1 MITNVLLNFQ
11 WYPQWVLFSSVVS
24 SNRDQRRAGLFH
36 WSQARFLPSYALHPV
51 FALEIAMLMWELWEY
66 HQLWGPELYPY
77 FQTNRN
83 PMLVEMSFSWT
94 WYSRPFCTHFLQ
106 RGQSRHSPCQF
117 ERTFHSGVALST
129 TSHPSTWTWIHL
141 LAHSAVH
148 SEDSAIW
155 VQGCSKHSYRHD
167 HIFGLYNLQASPRV
181 VLLSRATNRAGQ
193 ANILSYL
200 ISYMTSA
207 HFFLSLTYPLVI

>member
-1 MITNVLLNFQ
+1 MHCTQ
-11 WYPQWVLFSSVVS
+11 
-24 SNRDQRRAGLFH
+24 
-36 WSQARFLPSYALHPV
+36 FLPSKLQCWCEDYENTINFGDP
-51 FALEIAMLMWELWEY
+51 
-66 HQLWGPELYPY
+66 GYPY
-77 FQTNRN
+77 FQTKKSN

-117 ERTFHSGVALST
+117 QRTFHSGVALST
-129 TSHPSTWTWIHL
+129 ASHPSTWTWIHL
-141 LAHSAVH
+141 LKNSAVH

-155 VQGCSKHSYRHD
+155 VHGCSKHSYRHD
-167 HIFGLYNLQASPRV
+167 HIFGLYNLQESPRL

-193 ANILSYL
+193 ANILSYP

-207 HFFLSLTYPLVI
+207 HFFKAWPTLWLFNIAMGNGPFIEGLP